1 MVENKGDETTPEWS
15 AITQTVA
22 DGESVDLYMIVAP
35 FTIPAGGKMKLE
47 ITGSAGT
54 CILEKTMSKEIRFT
68 AGSYNTATI
77 SYSKPEK
84 VLFAENF
91 GTNAIG
97 TNNIPKYDKSGLTTF
112 YPDDKNNY
120 SYGVGNNASIQTATY
135 TSQTTSGAYVRFPNI
150 NSMMAI
156 KGINLHGMKRLRFSY
171 RKDSANGCETTLY
184 YRFSDASSW
193 TELASSSSIGLIS
206 HDFTIENP
214 DGKTIDIQVKNRSE
228 VTDKKYPTV
237 DDWKLVALD

>member
-1 MVENKGDETTPEWS
+1 MP
-15 AITQTVA
+15 
-22 DGESVDLYMIVAP
+22 LFVAP
-35 FTIPAGGKMKLE
+35 FSITIWGKSTLLS
-47 ITGSAGT
+47 T
-54 CILEKTMSKEIRFT
+54 
-68 AGSYNTATI
+68 
-77 SYSKPEK
+77 
-84 VLFAENF
+84 
-91 GTNAIG
+91 TNAIG